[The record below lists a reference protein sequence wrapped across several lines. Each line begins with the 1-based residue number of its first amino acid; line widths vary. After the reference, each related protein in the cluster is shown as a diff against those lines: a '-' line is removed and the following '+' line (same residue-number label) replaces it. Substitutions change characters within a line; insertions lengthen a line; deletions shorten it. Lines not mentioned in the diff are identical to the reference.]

1 MKNKT
6 PIFII
11 LLLSLSTY
19 SQVIKV
25 NGIRQFEINNSTIIK
40 LDGIQQTTIPIDI
53 IGSGGFKIRFKV
65 GNNVNPTISQ
75 GTLTEINLI
84 SDIKGPI
91 TSTNPLKILDQAVFV
106 TGDTVLENL
115 LDTSSLTVNDLVS
128 VSGAI
133 NALDNDMQLS
143 RLELHNSLSQWKLRG
158 FVHNITATS
167 FTIGALTININAVT
181 PTNCNNGFVDNVF
194 VSIEATPDATYS
206 AGNPLTTLTTIT
218 CETPDVDEDSNNSV
232 PTVVEGMI
240 SDIIDLSSF
249 KINGLTVFFD
259 INTSFDNGEA
269 EHLDIGTKVEVQGL
283 LDTNTRFITADTIR
297 FINHRV
303 KIITPIMP
311 ADIILNQS
319 INMLGQTI
327 LFTPE
332 TRDDDAIMSAGLLTQ
347 SQVEMRG
354 FVDSQGQIFAQRVK
368 YRGSPDSTHIH
379 VRGDIT
385 SLNKPFVS
393 INNIDID
400 ATNSLFELDGGT
412 VTIDAF
418 FANLQVGMQLVIED
432 ATFNQTTQKL
442 TYGDIELVEQELE
455 DDADQQKS
463 ATQTREIIG
472 TGGVGLATVTG
483 SEVIFHSS
491 FE

>member
-1 MKNKT
+1 M
-6 PIFII
+6 
-11 LLLSLSTY
+11 
-19 SQVIKV
+19 
-25 NGIRQFEINNSTIIK
+25 
-40 LDGIQQTTIPIDI
+40 
-53 IGSGGFKIRFKV
+53 
-65 GNNVNPTISQ
+65 NPTISQ
-75 GTLTEINLI
+75 GTFTEINLI
-84 SDIKGPI
+84 SDIKGPV

-106 TGDTVLENL
+106 TGDTVLENVLNANSLNVNNL
-115 LDTSSLTVNDLVS
+115 LS

-143 RLELHNSLSQWKLRG
+143 RLELHDSLSQWKLRG
-158 FVHNITATS
+158 FVHNITATN
-167 FTIGALTININAVT
+167 FTIGALTINKNAVT
-181 PTNCNNGFVDNVF
+181 PTNCSNGFVDNVF

-206 AGNPLTTLTTIT
+206 AGNPLTTLTAIN

-249 KINGLTVFFD
+249 KINGLTIFFD
-259 INTSFDNGEA
+259 INTSFDNGEV

-354 FVDSQGQIFAQRVK
+354 FVDSQGQIFAQRIK
-368 YRGSPDSTHIH
+368 YRGTPDLSDNT
-379 VRGDIT
+379 VRGNIT
-385 SLNKPFVS
+385 SLNKPFLS
-393 INNIDID
+393 INNIAIN
-400 ATNSLFELDGGT
+400 ASNSELELNDEYVNLDT
-412 VTIDAF
+412 F
-418 FANLQVGMQLVIED
+418 FNALQVGMQLVIED
-432 ATFNQTTQKL
+432 ASYNQTTQTL
-442 TYGDIELVEQELE
+442 SNGEIELVEQELE
-455 DDADQQKS
+455 DDADQQSS